1 MSHDNPPNNRFEVK
15 SKPSTLKKC
24 NENTSPQQKR
34 LCSIPPPS
42 VPLRNISLLEVGAV
56 IPSICQ
62 GRREIFDICFK
73 NINGTITLTLRKV
86 QGTGFGISHIY
97 EHISGM
103 KFSRGNWETVV
114 EKQYVRAGISHSPM
128 RAPYESLKD
137 FNFTCLSESHPVI
150 NLQHKIC
157 KH

>member
-1 MSHDNPPNNRFEVK
+1 MSHDNPPKNRSEVK

-24 NENTSPQQKR
+24 NENTSPQQKC

-42 VPLRNISLLEVGAV
+42 VPLRNTSPMEVAAV

-86 QGTGFGISHIY
+86 EGTGFGISKIY
-97 EHISGM
+97 EHTSEM
-103 KFSRGNWETVV
+103 KFSLGNWEVCGREMVGKSRYFPQPFERPQAEGFQFYLPIRITSSNKPAA
-114 EKQYVRAGISHSPM
+114 EDM
-128 RAPYESLKD
+128 
-137 FNFTCLSESHPVI
+137 
-150 NLQHKIC
+150 
-157 KH
+157 

>member
-24 NENTSPQQKR
+24 NENTSPQHKC

-42 VPLRNISLLEVGAV
+42 LPLCNISLLEVGAV

-73 NINGTITLTLRKV
+73 NINGTITLTRRKV
-86 QGTGFGISHIY
+86 
-97 EHISGM
+97 
-103 KFSRGNWETVV
+103 
-114 EKQYVRAGISHSPM
+114 
-128 RAPYESLKD
+128 
-137 FNFTCLSESHPVI
+137 
-150 NLQHKIC
+150 
-157 KH
+157 